1 MTASTLAQHSK
12 PQEMFSPLLC
22 FNAETISPT
31 MIVFLASTPPQP
43 KSATAPPPTAPESST
58 TVASSGT
65 YHPRFQEQ
73 PKLLIYALR
82 SSLHRSRLF
91 TKTYMLYAHVSSLL
105 SNEFT
110 C

>member
-43 KSATAPPPTAPESST
+43 KSAETASPPPAPESST

-65 YHPRFQEQ
+65 YHPQLQE
-73 PKLLIYALR
+73 
-82 SSLHRSRLF
+82 
-91 TKTYMLYAHVSSLL
+91 T
-105 SNEFT
+105 
-110 C
+110 